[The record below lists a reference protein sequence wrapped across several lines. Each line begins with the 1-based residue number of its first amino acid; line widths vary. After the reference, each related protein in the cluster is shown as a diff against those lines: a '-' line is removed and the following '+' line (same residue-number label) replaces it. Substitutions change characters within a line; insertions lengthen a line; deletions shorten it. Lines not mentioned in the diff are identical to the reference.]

1 MVNGHS
7 LLLHQK
13 RALISFYHPIFNFEP
28 TLIFQPAFSHGFF
41 GEEQDPPPPP
51 PGLADMTLMRDI
63 PKLPERKPYINE
75 EWLSKEFP
83 ELKSG
88 ASGGGG
94 SEVEDSGGGVNNKKQ
109 VKRRVRYGQR
119 LELFCFFFLM

>member
-1 MVNGHS
+1 MIS
-7 LLLHQK
+7 LHQ
-13 RALISFYHPIFNFEP
+13 PIFNFEP

-109 VKRRVRYGQR
+109 VKRRVRYG
-119 LELFCFFFLM
+119 